1 MSAHE
6 YQKLVG
12 SEQVIIVGAGP
23 GGAVLSYLLAKA
35 GVRVTLIERHQDFS
49 REFRGEI
56 LMPGGLEPLD
66 QIGLWEDLEKVSHVK
81 LDGIN
86 IYVDQKRAWSLEF
99 TDSAYS
105 RYRPRWISQPHF
117 LEMLVEKSAL
127 YSNFRLLRGTRVRD
141 LIWDNNRVT
150 GVITDDKDSANRLF
164 GDLIIGTDGRSSI
177 VRARSGISYKS
188 DAMPMDIVW
197 VKIPRGE
204 LRLNKALRAYIGGG
218 RLLICAPT
226 YDDHIQLGFVI
237 KKGSFREL
245 RNMGISHLMDLIA
258 EHADPIMESH
268 LHLIRE
274 TAPKPFLLS
283 TVSDRVDRW
292 SLPGLLLL
300 GDAAHTISP
309 VGGQGLNLA
318 IRDSIV
324 AANHLIPALLSGAN
338 ATLLDEASLSIEK
351 ERIKEI
357 VTIQKLQARP
367 PKILLRNTWWTKIL
381 FGIISAFGKGRTIA
395 LPSDGI
401 FGKMAWGVSEVKW
414 LGFDSKEQKP

>member
-1 MSAHE
+1 MVE
-6 YQKLVG
+6 N
-12 SEQVIIVGAGP
+12 EQVIIVGAGP
-23 GGAVLSYLLAKA
+23 CGAVLSYLLVKA

-49 REFRGEI
+49 REFRGEV

-81 LDGIN
+81 LDRAKVYIN
-86 IYVDQKRAWSLEF
+86 QKHAYSFEF

-105 RYRPRWISQPHF
+105 KYRPRWISQPHF

-141 LIWDNNRVT
+141 LTWDNNRVT
-150 GVITDDKDSANRLF
+150 GVTTDDKDSANRLF

-177 VRARSGISYKS
+177 VRARSGISCKN

-197 VKIPRGE
+197 VKIPKGE
-204 LRLNKALRAYIGGG
+204 LRLNNELRMYAGGG
-218 RLLICAPT
+218 RLLVCAPT
-226 YDDHIQLGFVI
+226 YDDHIQLGLVI

-245 RNMGISHLMDLIA
+245 RNMGVSHLMDLM
-258 EHADPIMESH
+258 ADYADLVMGSH
-268 LHLIRE
+268 LHLVRE

-300 GDAAHTISP
+300 GDAAHTASP
-309 VGGQGLNLA
+309 VGAQGLNLA

-324 AANHLIPALLSGAN
+324 AANHLLPALLSGAD
-338 ATLLDEASLSIEK
+338 TTQLDEASLNIEK
-351 ERIKEI
+351 ERITEI
-357 VTIQKLQARP
+357 QTIQKLQARP

-381 FGIISAFGKGRTIA
+381 FGVISTFGRGRAIAPPGIIGELI
-395 LPSDGI
+395 
-401 FGKMAWGVSEVKW
+401 WGVSEVKW
-414 LGFDSKEQKP
+414 PGFDGKVQKR